1 MERKVRIDPLSEST
15 TMSYLLWIIHI
26 LQDASTLILIAR
38 KVRATPLVLLIEYH
52 VRRHPSPVCH
62 LHTE

>member
-1 MERKVRIDPLSEST
+1 MERKVRIGVLSEST
-15 TMSYLLWIIHI
+15 TMSYLLWIIYT
-26 LQDASTLILIAR
+26 LQDASTPTLNAR
-38 KVRATPLVLLIEYH
+38 KVHATPLVLLIEYQ